1 MTTPTAVARAVARD
15 AEQRARAALDDVLA
29 AHTTLRAADTALA
42 TAVDAQAAAGP
53 ALAKAISA
61 ALDVGITTDHLTELG
76 ITAPTARTL
85 RRRRPRTRND
95 PEQRTP
101 NDTEQRTP
109 NEHRPGGHQAT
120 PREVTRG
127 SRWWPPP
134 CTPRRPVTADPSWP
148 DQDAATGHDSAP
160 SLDDHGHPAAAGSW

>member
-15 AEQRARAALDDVLA
+15 AELRARAALDDVLA

-61 ALDVGITTDHLTELG
+61 ALDVGITTDHLNELG

-109 NEHRPGGHQAT
+109 NDTDRRTPNDTAGGHPWLAVVAT
-120 PREVTRG
+120 TVHPAAASNR
-127 SRWWPPP
+127 
-134 CTPRRPVTADPSWP
+134 DPSWP